1 MNKYQELHKQ
11 VKSKLQTLEQ
21 YRQSGKIT
29 EVDYQTK
36 KRHIEKKAQEIE
48 MRLRAEDSYD
58 DELDNIDSFEGF
70 EGKKATT
77 QIQAQTVKSYTYLG
91 ILTTIACGLHLGPI
105 FSWMSA
111 PNFFGVAEAM
121 ISRLV
126 IPSALNFILMIAS
139 LATIPRIDNERSAR
153 VVISLNF
160 LIIILG
166 LVIGVA
172 GAGFGWT
179 LIGIII
185 SLITIVLAADA
196 RKKLPPMKKVKKEPL
211 EIMLISLGFFVV
223 AIVVFILIY
232 KWLTDATGVS
242 YE

>member
-1 MNKYQELHKQ
+1 MNKYQELQKQ
-11 VKSKLQTLEQ
+11 VKSKLHTLEQ
-21 YRQSGKIT
+21 YRKSGKIT
-29 EVDYQTK
+29 EVDYQATK
-36 KRHIEKKAQEIE
+36 RRIEKKAQEIE
-48 MRLRAEDSYD
+48 MRLWAEDGSGS
-58 DELDNIDSFEGF
+58 ELDNIDSFEGF
-70 EGKKATT
+70 EEKEATA
-77 QIQAQTVKSYTYLG
+77 QIQAQPVKSYAYLG
-91 ILTTIACGLHLGPI
+91 VLTTIACGLHLGPI

-121 ISRLV
+121 VSRLS

-153 VVISLNF
+153 VIVSLNV

-185 SLITIVLAADA
+185 SLITMALGEDA
-196 RKKLPPMKKVKKEPL
+196 RKKLPGAKEIKHSAFHNVITITTL
-211 EIMLISLGFFVV
+211 V
-223 AIVVFILIY
+223 ILII
-232 KWLTDATGVS
+232 LLFSFVAS
-242 YE
+242 QIF